1 MEKNMADEEDH
12 VDVNIE
18 DAPKTEEK
26 VKDELEVEVVDV
38 KKADEEKTPVIEPQE
53 GINELKKKL
62 ENEKRAREDAER
74 RAHEA
79 RQVAEKA
86 KFETKDANYNM
97 VVNAIET
104 VKGRG
109 EALKTAYAEA
119 MNVGDFTK
127 AAEIQEAVAVN
138 SSQLADL
145 KRGEKA
151 MKEQLEE
158 AKEAAK
164 VRPVDPPRGD
174 AIEQIASQVSQRS
187 ADWIRANREILP
199 DERAIRR
206 MFRAHE
212 DAIDEGVAP
221 DSDDYFRFIE
231 GRLGKRQE
239 PVRPPEAPLS
249 EAAAP
254 KKSVPPPAAPVT
266 RSTPRQ
272 GVVRL
277 TREQADTARMLG
289 MTEAEYAK
297 NMVALQREGKIGH

>member
-1 MEKNMADEEDH
+1 
-12 VDVNIE
+12 
-18 DAPKTEEK
+18 
-26 VKDELEVEVVDV
+26 
-38 KKADEEKTPVIEPQE
+38 
-53 GINELKKKL
+53 
-62 ENEKRAREDAER
+62 
-74 RAHEA
+74 
-79 RQVAEKA
+79 
-86 KFETKDANYNM
+86 M